1 MGRSY
6 GGHEVSPSAHML
18 AYSKT
23 IDSRLQFME
32 SFALQKKEGAL
43 ILESVQVWSLPLPLL
58 SLNCGKGSVVGSSE
72 YTDPPG

>member
-23 IDSRLQFME
+23 IDSRLHFME
-32 SFALQKKEGAL
+32 SFALQKKESSHSGKCPGV
-43 ILESVQVWSLPLPLL
+43 ESASPT
-58 SLNCGKGSVVGSSE
+58 SVIKLWEGQCSGVL
-72 YTDPPG
+72 